1 VGSEPQFGQTKD
13 YKVDICHFSVKKA
26 ELSTVIICIRQIK
39 IFVVFVA
46 TFTFL

>member
-1 VGSEPQFGQTKD
+1 VGSEPQFGQTKE
-13 YKVDICHFSVKKA
+13 YKVDICSAKNA

-46 TFTFL
+46 AFTFL